1 MVAEGG
7 LGRGKYACS
16 LQRAGV
22 GLTRLRLGLGG
33 GGGCPTQGL
42 PSRLSDAARPCKRLG
57 DLEQTLGKKEQNDP
71 QALEY

>member
-33 GGGCPTQGL
+33 GGGLSHSGPTFPFERRG
-42 PSRLSDAARPCKRLG
+42 
-57 DLEQTLGKKEQNDP
+57 
-71 QALEY
+71 